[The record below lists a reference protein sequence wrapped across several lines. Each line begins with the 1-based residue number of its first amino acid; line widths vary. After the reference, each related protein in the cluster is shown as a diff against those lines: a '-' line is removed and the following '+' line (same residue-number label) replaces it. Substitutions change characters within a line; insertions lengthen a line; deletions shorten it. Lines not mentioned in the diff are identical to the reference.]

1 MQCRNQLVFY
11 FRVYTNLPFLVIA
24 GTPQLQTARTMMNSG
39 GAAADETPPRQV
51 LCIRGE
57 ISAADACSLHSHCVS
72 DHQQKKVA
80 SSSTSTSTPPDTSV
94 SLLLLHGSWNLLCK
108 GTNSI
113 PSRNTRNGDPCQALS
128 SILYAACGSSPHEAI
143 RSGPLSVA
151 SITVDVDAVTE
162 DAAID
167 VLGAPPNL
175 PALAL
180 VADGDI
186 GSGDGKGI
194 IRYVDINHTV
204 LLSFLRSVAAG
215 GELLER
221 HHEYDRLGV
230 AVSHTLKNITDEL
243 HLAGRFGGDGGN
255 GSSIQPMDTNDINV
269 AVSGTNDDEP
279 AIRIFIA
286 GDRSQVG
293 KSSVCLGLIGSLLKM
308 GYPPSSLAYIK
319 PATQCESAQLVAQ
332 YCDKVG
338 VPNRP
343 IGPVVY
349 YKGFTRSFL
358 AGETEDTSQLLA
370 EAGRS
375 VDDIAQGRRVV
386 IVDGVGYPAVGSIC
400 GTDNAAVAAACGRM
414 KDSSK
419 SRVPMPVLLV
429 GKSGVGDAVD
439 SFNLNAAY
447 FEAKNVPVL
456 GSVFNRLPLE
466 GFYSLENCK
475 KAIESYFE
483 QYRPDKQPFGFIPEV
498 QGIAN
503 SRKETNESDAL
514 ENGDG
519 RSQLDVAM
527 DHAGQFIEA
536 FAKYVDVAAIIS
548 AAKEATGTYR
558 GSLVTNY
565 DGAGESLRATKRA
578 RTDQGS
584 NMSNAASQHDIRL
597 SRAQIEE
604 AAKRAGAAGG

>member
-1 MQCRNQLVFY
+1 M
-11 FRVYTNLPFLVIA
+11 TNPAANNGA
-24 GTPQLQTARTMMNSG
+24 GTNQSS
-39 GAAADETPPRQV
+39 TPHQV

-57 ISAADACSLHSHCVS
+57 ISATEACSLHSHLVS
-72 DHQQKKVA
+72 DQHKAGGAA
-80 SSSTSTSTPPDTSV
+80 SSTPDTSV

-108 GTNSI
+108 GSNSAFSSS
-113 PSRNTRNGDPCQALS
+113 PDSKDPCQALS
-128 SILYAACGSSPHEAI
+128 PILYAACGSSPHESI
-143 RSGPLSVA
+143 RKCPLSVA
-151 SITVDVDAVTE
+151 SVRVDVDDASE

-167 VLGAPPNL
+167 VLNAPPNL

-180 VADGDI
+180 VVGGDI
-186 GSGDGKGI
+186 GSDNSNNGTGI
-194 IRYVDINHTV
+194 IRYVEIDQTV
-204 LLSFLRSVAAG
+204 LLSYLRSAAG
-215 GELLER
+215 DGGVVER
-221 HHEYDRLGV
+221 HHEYDRIGV
-230 AVSHTLKNITDEL
+230 AVRHTLKKIADEL
-243 HLAGRFGGDGGN
+243 HFAET
-255 GSSIQPMDTNDINV
+255 MDTDEVGGEAGDI
-269 AVSGTNDDEP
+269 SCDEP
-279 AIRIFIA
+279 AVRIFIA

-319 PATQCESAQLVAQ
+319 PATQCEATQLVAQ

-338 VPNRP
+338 VANRP

-349 YKGFTRSFL
+349 FKGFTRSFL

-400 GTDNAAVAAACGRM
+400 GTDNAAVAAACGRIM
-414 KDSSK
+414 DGSQ
-419 SRVPMPVLLV
+419 SRVPIPVLLV
-429 GKSGVGDAVD
+429 GKSGVGDAID
-439 SFNLNAAY
+439 SYNLNATY
-447 FEAKNVPVL
+447 FEANNVPVL
-456 GSVFNRLPLE
+456 GSVFNRLSLD

-503 SRKETNESDAL
+503 SRKGANESDAM

-519 RSQLDVAM
+519 RSQLDIAM

-536 FAKYVDVAAIIS
+536 FAKYVDVAAIVR
-548 AAKEATGTYR
+548 AAKDTTNRLAT
-558 GSLVTNY
+558 SD
-565 DGAGESLRATKRA
+565 DGADDYPRAAKRA
-578 RTDQGS
+578 RIEQGKKIS
-584 NMSNAASQHDIRL
+584 NGASQNIRL
-597 SRAQIEE
+597 TRAQIEQ
-604 AAKRAGAAGG
+604 AAKSAGAAGG